1 MPKTFLLVGLIS
13 LNYKAA
19 PIEIRERFHFE
30 DSEKLVFNNLLK
42 KNVGVEG
49 LMIISTCNR
58 TEIYFEFENH
68 FGQEKKFLHNVIKE
82 LVEFKKYRDSLSPFL
97 INYTSSLQVANHL
110 FRLVSGLESMI
121 IGEFQIVEQLKNAYY
136 YATRRKMLG
145 PILKRMIQK
154 ALETGKYIRTNTG
167 IDKGAVSVSYAAVE
181 QITKKYDLKNSK
193 FLCVGLGETSKLS
206 VKHLHQK
213 NIKKIKISNRSKEKG
228 IKFCEDLGYEFV
240 DFNDFKNEIHNSDVV
255 FFSTSSNKKLLSK
268 KDLAEI
274 MNNRDKSL
282 LIVDLSVPRNIPS
295 NIKIKNLE
303 IVNIDNLKDAVNENY
318 KRRKKEIIKAEEYID
333 DFLIEFDDWTN
344 SRTLRPSILSIKK
357 EIREVFVN
365 ETLNKIDH
373 YKCNCDDIEDSNLI
387 NEKLNKIYN
396 KFTNSLVKKIR
407 KASNNGKDEKA
418 IKVINQIFLNE

>member
-1 MPKTFLLVGLIS
+1 MVGLIS

-68 FGQEKKFLHNVIKE
+68 FGQEKKFLHNVVKE

-213 NIKKIKISNRSKEKG
+213 NIKKIKISNRNKEKG

-240 DFNDFKNEIHNSDVV
+240 DFNNFKNEIHNSDVV

-268 KDLAEI
+268 KDLIQI
-274 MNNRDKSL
+274 MKKRDRNL

-295 NIKIKNLE
+295 NIKIKNLK
-303 IVNIDNLKDAVNENY
+303 IVNVDNLKDAVNENY
-318 KRRKKEIIKAEEYID
+318 KKRKKEIIKAEEYID

>member
-1 MPKTFLLVGLIS
+1 MVGLIS

-295 NIKIKNLE
+295 NMKIKNLE

>member
-1 MPKTFLLVGLIS
+1 LPKTFLLVGLIS

>member
-1 MPKTFLLVGLIS
+1 MVGLIS

-154 ALETGKYIRTNTG
+154 AFETGKFIRTNTG

-181 QITKKYDLKNSK
+181 QITKKHDLKNSK

-240 DFNDFKNEIHNSDVV
+240 DFNNFKNEIHNSDVV
-255 FFSTSSNKKLLSK
+255 FF
-268 KDLAEI
+268 
-274 MNNRDKSL
+274 
-282 LIVDLSVPRNIPS
+282 
-295 NIKIKNLE
+295 
-303 IVNIDNLKDAVNENY
+303 
-318 KRRKKEIIKAEEYID
+318 
-333 DFLIEFDDWTN
+333 F
-344 SRTLRPSILSIKK
+344 
-357 EIREVFVN
+357 
-365 ETLNKIDH
+365 
-373 YKCNCDDIEDSNLI
+373 
-387 NEKLNKIYN
+387 N
-396 KFTNSLVKKIR
+396 KFK
-407 KASNNGKDEKA
+407 
-418 IKVINQIFLNE
+418 

>member
-1 MPKTFLLVGLIS
+1 MVGLIS

-68 FGQEKKFLHNVIKE
+68 FGQEKKFLHNVVKE

-240 DFNDFKNEIHNSDVV
+240 DFNNFKNEIHNSDVV

-268 KDLAEI
+268 KDLSEI

-295 NIKIKNLE
+295 NIKIKNLK
-303 IVNIDNLKDAVNENY
+303 IVNVDNLKDAVNENY
-318 KRRKKEIIKAEEYID
+318 KKRKKEIIKAEEYID

>member
-1 MPKTFLLVGLIS
+1 
-13 LNYKAA
+13 
-19 PIEIRERFHFE
+19 
-30 DSEKLVFNNLLK
+30 
-42 KNVGVEG
+42 
-49 LMIISTCNR
+49 MIISTCNR

-68 FGQEKKFLHNVIKE
+68 FGQEKKFLHNVVKE

-213 NIKKIKISNRSKEKG
+213 NIKKIKISNRNKEKG

-240 DFNDFKNEIHNSDVV
+240 DFNNFKNEIHNSDVV

-268 KDLAEI
+268 KDLSEI

-295 NIKIKNLE
+295 NIKIKNLK
-303 IVNIDNLKDAVNENY
+303 IVNVDNLKDAVNENY
-318 KRRKKEIIKAEEYID
+318 KKRKKEIIKAEEYID

>member
-1 MPKTFLLVGLIS
+1 LPKTFLLVGLIS

-295 NIKIKNLE
+295 NMKIKNLE

>member
-1 MPKTFLLVGLIS
+1 MVGLIS

-68 FGQEKKFLHNVIKE
+68 FGQEKKFLHNVVKE

-213 NIKKIKISNRSKEKG
+213 NIKKIKISNRNKEKG

-240 DFNDFKNEIHNSDVV
+240 DFNNFKNEIHNSDVV

-268 KDLAEI
+268 KDLIQI
-274 MNNRDKSL
+274 MKKRDRNL

-295 NIKIKNLE
+295 NIKIKNLK

-318 KRRKKEIIKAEEYID
+318 KKRKKEIIKAEEYID

>member
-1 MPKTFLLVGLIS
+1 LVGLIS

-213 NIKKIKISNRSKEKG
+213 NIKKIKISNRNKEKG

-240 DFNDFKNEIHNSDVV
+240 DFNNFKNEIHNSDVV

-268 KDLAEI
+268 KDLSEI

-295 NIKIKNLE
+295 NIKIKNLK

-318 KRRKKEIIKAEEYID
+318 KKRKKEIIKAEEYID

>member
-1 MPKTFLLVGLIS
+1 MPKRFLLVGLIS

>member
-68 FGQEKKFLHNVIKE
+68 FGQEKKFLHNVVKE

-303 IVNIDNLKDAVNENY
+303 IVNVDNLKDAVNENY
-318 KRRKKEIIKAEEYID
+318 KKRKKEIIKAEEYID

>member
-1 MPKTFLLVGLIS
+1 
-13 LNYKAA
+13 
-19 PIEIRERFHFE
+19 
-30 DSEKLVFNNLLK
+30 
-42 KNVGVEG
+42 
-49 LMIISTCNR
+49 MIISTCNR

-68 FGQEKKFLHNVIKE
+68 IGQEKKFLHNVIKE

-121 IGEFQIVEQLKNAYY
+121 IGEFQIVEQLKNTYY
-136 YATRRKMLG
+136 YASKRKMLG

-181 QITKKYDLKNSK
+181 QITKKHKLTNSK

-206 VKHLHQK
+206 LKHLHQK
-213 NIKKIKISNRSKEKG
+213 KIKNIKISNRSKEKG
-228 IKFCEDLGYEFV
+228 LKFCEDLGYEFV

-268 KDLAEI
+268 KDFAEI

-344 SRTLRPSILSIKK
+344 LRTLRPSILSIKK

>member
-1 MPKTFLLVGLIS
+1 MPKILLLVGLIS

-68 FGQEKKFLHNVIKE
+68 FGQEKKFLHNVVKE

-213 NIKKIKISNRSKEKG
+213 NIKKIKISNRNKEKG

-240 DFNDFKNEIHNSDVV
+240 DFNNFKNEIHNSDVV

-268 KDLAEI
+268 KDITEI
-274 MNNRDKSL
+274 MNKRDKSL

-295 NIKIKNLE
+295 NIKIKNLK

-318 KRRKKEIIKAEEYID
+318 KKRKKEIIKAEEYID

>member
-1 MPKTFLLVGLIS
+1 
-13 LNYKAA
+13 
-19 PIEIRERFHFE
+19 
-30 DSEKLVFNNLLK
+30 
-42 KNVGVEG
+42 
-49 LMIISTCNR
+49 MIISTCNR

-68 FGQEKKFLHNVIKE
+68 IGQEKKFLHNVIKE

-136 YATRRKMLG
+136 YASKRKMLG

-181 QITKKYDLKNSK
+181 QITKKHKLTNSK

-206 VKHLHQK
+206 LKHLHQK
-213 NIKKIKISNRSKEKG
+213 KIKNIKISNRSKEKG
-228 IKFCEDLGYEFV
+228 LKFCEDLGYEFV

-268 KDLAEI
+268 KDFAEI

-344 SRTLRPSILSIKK
+344 LRTLRPSILSIKK

>member
-1 MPKTFLLVGLIS
+1 MVGLIS

-49 LMIISTCNR
+49 LMVISTCNR

-68 FGQEKKFLHNVIKE
+68 FGQEKKFLHNVVKE

-303 IVNIDNLKDAVNENY
+303 IVNVDNLKDAVNENY
-318 KRRKKEIIKAEEYID
+318 KKRKKEIIKAEEYID

>member
-1 MPKTFLLVGLIS
+1 MVGLIS

-49 LMIISTCNR
+49 LMVISTCNR

-240 DFNDFKNEIHNSDVV
+240 DFRDFKNEIHNSDVV

-303 IVNIDNLKDAVNENY
+303 IVNVDNLKDAVNENY
-318 KRRKKEIIKAEEYID
+318 KKRKKEIIKAEEYID

-407 KASNNGKDEKA
+407 KASNNGKDQKA

>member
-1 MPKTFLLVGLIS
+1 MPKRFLLVGLIS

-154 ALETGKYIRTNTG
+154 AFETGKFIRTNTG

-181 QITKKYDLKNSK
+181 QITKKHDLKNSK

-228 IKFCEDLGYEFV
+228 IKFCEELGYEFV
-240 DFNDFKNEIHNSDVV
+240 DFNNFKNEIHNSDVV

-268 KDLAEI
+268 KDLSEI
-274 MNNRDKSL
+274 MNNRVKSL

-295 NIKIKNLE
+295 NIKIKNLK
-303 IVNIDNLKDAVNENY
+303 IVNVDNLKDAVNENY
-318 KRRKKEIIKAEEYID
+318 KKRKKEIIKAEEYIE

>member
-274 MNNRDKSL
+274 MNNRDQSL

>member
-1 MPKTFLLVGLIS
+1 MVGLIS

-240 DFNDFKNEIHNSDVV
+240 DFNNFKNEIHNSDVV

-268 KDLAEI
+268 KDLDEI

-295 NIKIKNLE
+295 NIKIKNLK
-303 IVNIDNLKDAVNENY
+303 IVNVDNLKDAVNENY
-318 KRRKKEIIKAEEYID
+318 KKRKKEIIKAEEYID

>member
-1 MPKTFLLVGLIS
+1 MVGLIS

-268 KDLAEI
+268 KDLSEI

-295 NIKIKNLE
+295 NINIKNLE
-303 IVNIDNLKDAVNENY
+303 IVNVDNLKDAVNENY
-318 KRRKKEIIKAEEYID
+318 KKRKKEIIKAEEYID

>member
-228 IKFCEDLGYEFV
+228 TKFCEDLGYEFV

-303 IVNIDNLKDAVNENY
+303 IVNVDNLKDAVNENY
-318 KRRKKEIIKAEEYID
+318 KKRKKEIIKAEEYID
-333 DFLIEFDDWTN
+333 DFLIEFDDWNN

-387 NEKLNKIYN
+387 KEKLNKIYN

>member
-1 MPKTFLLVGLIS
+1 LVGLIS

-68 FGQEKKFLHNVIKE
+68 FGQEKKFLHNVVKE

-136 YATRRKMLG
+136 YATKRKMLG

-213 NIKKIKISNRSKEKG
+213 NIKKIKISNRNKEKG

-240 DFNDFKNEIHNSDVV
+240 DFNNFKNEIHNSDVV

-268 KDLAEI
+268 KDLSEI

-295 NIKIKNLE
+295 NIKIKNLK
-303 IVNIDNLKDAVNENY
+303 IVNVDNLKDAVNENY
-318 KRRKKEIIKAEEYID
+318 KKRKKEIIKAEEYID

>member
-268 KDLAEI
+268 KDFAEI

>member
-1 MPKTFLLVGLIS
+1 MVGLIS

-49 LMIISTCNR
+49 LMVISTCNR

-181 QITKKYDLKNSK
+181 QITKKYELKDSK

-268 KDLAEI
+268 KDLDEI

-303 IVNIDNLKDAVNENY
+303 IVNVDNLKDAVNENY
-318 KRRKKEIIKAEEYID
+318 KKRKKEIIKAEEYIE

-407 KASNNGKDEKA
+407 KASNNGKDQKA

>member
-1 MPKTFLLVGLIS
+1 MVGLIS

-68 FGQEKKFLHNVIKE
+68 FSKEKKFLHNVIKE

-136 YATRRKMLG
+136 YATKRKMLG

-228 IKFCEDLGYEFV
+228 IKFCEELGYEFV
-240 DFNDFKNEIHNSDVV
+240 DFNNFKNEIHNSDVV

-268 KDLAEI
+268 KDLSEI
-274 MNNRDKSL
+274 MNNRDTSL

-295 NIKIKNLE
+295 NIKIKNLQ
-303 IVNIDNLKDAVNENY
+303 IVNVDNLKDAVNENY
-318 KRRKKEIIKAEEYID
+318 KKRKKEIIKAEEYIE

-396 KFTNSLVKKIR
+396 KFTNYLVKKIR
-407 KASNNGKDEKA
+407 KDSNNGKDEKA